1 MKGGSWITLSL
12 KTEEIE
18 QSTYTDCQ
26 ASAQLVLYVTKQN
39 KTKQKKTVHGFDF
52 LFLIIFLEQRANF
65 LRKEDVIGLFL
76 FL

>member
-1 MKGGSWITLSL
+1 MTLSL

-18 QSTYTDCQ
+18 QSTDCK
-26 ASAQLVLYVTKQN
+26 ASAQFVLYVTKQN
-39 KTKQKKTVHGFDF
+39 KTKKTLHGFDF

-65 LRKEDVIGLFL
+65 LRKKGVIGLFL

>member
-18 QSTYTDCQ
+18 QSTDCQ
-26 ASAQLVLYVTKQN
+26 ASAQFVLYVTKQN
-39 KTKQKKTVHGFDF
+39 KTKQKTVHGFDF

-65 LRKEDVIGLFL
+65 LRKDVIGLFL